1 MTKSRASRDSMI
13 VSRRVGGS
21 NAFYSLEFGV
31 FALLFVRT
39 LTMMLSLL
47 LIMPASAEDH
57 SGDDSAAHSN
67 HVGHSDALMVL
78 LGHKIALQ
86 KLQGQL
92 KAQLSIQ
99 QSDKNPV
106 QGLDQSPGQNLARQG
121 KIFQQVMPILS
132 SYMSTPK
139 SYYLTTQMYHDSLE
153 NRAAMLA
160 DFTALLVEYQKQL
173 VSLP

>member
-1 MTKSRASRDSMI
+1 MVLNTDSII
-13 VSRRVGGS
+13 VSKQA
-21 NAFYSLEFGV
+21 NASSSLFYH
-31 FALLFVRT
+31 ALVL
-39 LTMMLSLL
+39 LLLPALAMMLFMLVSL
-47 LIMPASAEDH
+47 PAGAEDH
-57 SGDDSAAHSN
+57 SDQHSS

-86 KLQGQL
+86 KLQAQL
-92 KAQLSIQ
+92 KAQPGI
-99 QSDKNPV
+99 
-106 QGLDQSPGQNLARQG
+106 QSPAQNLTRQS
-121 KIFQQVMPILS
+121 KIFHKAMPVLRA
-132 SYMSTPK
+132 YMDTPK